1 MFLVSACLLGINC
14 KYNGGNN
21 KNKKVIEF
29 LKNKKFIMVCPEELA
44 SLGTPRIPCELIQKE
59 NGDIE
64 IINKEGKNLTKK
76 FLNGANEVCVDL
88 FLNEKIK
95 YLDIPTIVEEC
106 MEVFK
111 NDMEVSLRN
120 IIDLD
125 KSVREYIMNKYS

>member
-1 MFLVSACLLGINC
+1 M
-14 KYNGGNN
+14 
-21 KNKKVIEF
+21 
-29 LKNKKFIMVCPEELA
+29 
-44 SLGTPRIPCELIQKE
+44 
-59 NGDIE
+59 
-64 IINKEGKNLTKK
+64 
-76 FLNGANEVCVDL
+76 

>member
-44 SLGTPRIPCELIQKE
+44 GLGTPRIPCELIQKE

>member
-44 SLGTPRIPCELIQKE
+44 GLGTPRIPCELIQKE

-88 FLNEKIK
+88 FLNENIK

>member
-1 MFLVSACLLGINC
+1 M
-14 KYNGGNN
+14 GGLMPT
-21 KNKKVIEF
+21 I
-29 LKNKKFIMVCPEELA
+29 
-44 SLGTPRIPCELIQKE
+44 
-59 NGDIE
+59 
-64 IINKEGKNLTKK
+64 
-76 FLNGANEVCVDL
+76 LNGANEVCVDL